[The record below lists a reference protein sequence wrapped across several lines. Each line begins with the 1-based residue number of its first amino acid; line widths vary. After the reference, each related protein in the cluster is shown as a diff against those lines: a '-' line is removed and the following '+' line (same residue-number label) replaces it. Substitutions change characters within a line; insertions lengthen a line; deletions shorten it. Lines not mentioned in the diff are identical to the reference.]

1 MIRRVRPSEFKA
13 MPWKNGRGET
23 REIAIFPEQASLED
37 FDWRVSTAKL
47 EGYSV
52 FSSFPGVDRSV
63 GVLDGGPLV
72 ISRPGSDATRNGRSV
87 IPVMGCTSFPGEA
100 SIIAHLPAGA
110 DQVTDFNVMTRR
122 RKYRHVL
129 DSCALHGDVTVRG
142 CHVVL
147 QCVRGGLEVQSA
159 ASGDST
165 TLSAGEAVVASGNGR
180 WDVELHLS
188 SASAQLYVVRMFQEA

>member
-1 MIRRVRPSEFKA
+1 

-129 DSCALHGDVTVRG
+129 DSCALHGDANVRG

-147 QCVRGGLEVQSA
+147 QCVKGCLEVHSEA
-159 ASGDST
+159 GDDST
-165 TLSAGEAVVASGNGR
+165 TLSAGEAVVASGEGR
-180 WDVELHLS
+180 CDVELHLS